1 MVCFLLD
8 ERHCLFGSGEKGI
21 IYAIQHG
28 GRIDRQTGRIIKQG
42 DKENDRENDRENPVV
57 LTPRQE
63 KLISIMR
70 VNDRETTEEMKEKL
84 GVSIATIYREIAAL
98 RKKGA
103 LTREGGDKGGR
114 WIILI

>member
-1 MVCFLLD
+1 
-8 ERHCLFGSGEKGI
+8 
-21 IYAIQHG
+21 
-28 GRIDRQTGRIIKQG
+28 
-42 DKENDRENDRENPVV
+42 
-57 LTPRQE
+57 
-63 KLISIMR
+63 MR